1 MASREGEGEGTCIS
15 VNVFIVLIPIRIIY
29 FREILSIRVSNL
41 VPFRFFSF
49 RFSRDFIRDPIIVKE
64 FLYVGERICASG
76 NFFRG
81 ELKNEKVLIL
91 KFEKVG
97 DDK

>member
-29 FREILSIRVSNL
+29 FREILSIRISNL
-41 VPFRFFSF
+41 VPFFSF

-64 FLYVGERICASG
+64 FLYLGERICASG

-81 ELKNEKVLIL
+81 ELNEKVLIL

>member
-1 MASREGEGEGTCIS
+1 MASREGEGGGTCIS

-29 FREILSIRVSNL
+29 FREILSIRISNL

-81 ELKNEKVLIL
+81 ELNEKVLVL

>member
-1 MASREGEGEGTCIS
+1 MAWREGEGGGTCIS

-29 FREILSIRVSNL
+29 FREILSIRISNL
-41 VPFRFFSF
+41 VPFFSF

-81 ELKNEKVLIL
+81 ELNEKVLIL
-91 KFEKVG
+91 KFEKV

>member
-1 MASREGEGEGTCIS
+1 MAWREGEGGGTCIS

-29 FREILSIRVSNL
+29 FREILSIRISNL
-41 VPFRFFSF
+41 VPFFSF

-81 ELKNEKVLIL
+81 ELNEKVLIL

>member
-1 MASREGEGEGTCIS
+1 MKFYRFESRIS
-15 VNVFIVLIPIRIIY
+15 
-29 FREILSIRVSNL
+29 
-41 VPFRFFSF
+41 FRFFSF

-81 ELKNEKVLIL
+81 ELNEKVLIL

>member
-29 FREILSIRVSNL
+29 FREILSIRISNL
-41 VPFRFFSF
+41 VPFFSF

-64 FLYVGERICASG
+64 FLYLGKRICASG

>member
-1 MASREGEGEGTCIS
+1 MAWREGEGGGTCIS

-29 FREILSIRVSNL
+29 FREILSIRISNL
-41 VPFRFFSF
+41 VPFFSF

-81 ELKNEKVLIL
+81 ELNEKILIL

>member
-1 MASREGEGEGTCIS
+1 MAWREGEGGGTCIS

-29 FREILSIRVSNL
+29 FREILSIRISNL

-49 RFSRDFIRDPIIVKE
+49 RFSRDPIIVKE
-64 FLYVGERICASG
+64 FLYLGERICASG

>member
-1 MASREGEGEGTCIS
+1 MASREGGGTCIS

-29 FREILSIRVSNL
+29 FREILSIRISNL
-41 VPFRFFSF
+41 VPFFSF

-81 ELKNEKVLIL
+81 ELNEKVLIL

>member
-1 MASREGEGEGTCIS
+1 MCIS

-29 FREILSIRVSNL
+29 FREILSIRISNL
-41 VPFRFFSF
+41 VPFFSF

-81 ELKNEKVLIL
+81 ELNEKVLIL

>member
-1 MASREGEGEGTCIS
+1 MASREGEGGGTCIS

-29 FREILSIRVSNL
+29 FREILSIRISNL
-41 VPFRFFSF
+41 VPFFSF

-81 ELKNEKVLIL
+81 ELNEKVLIL

>member
-1 MASREGEGEGTCIS
+1 MASREGEEGGTCIS

-29 FREILSIRVSNL
+29 FREILSIRISNL
-41 VPFRFFSF
+41 VPFFSF

-81 ELKNEKVLIL
+81 ELNEKVLIL
-91 KFEKVG
+91 KFEKV

>member
-1 MASREGEGEGTCIS
+1 MAWREGEGGGTCIS

-41 VPFRFFSF
+41 VPFFSF

-81 ELKNEKVLIL
+81 ELNEKVLIL

>member
-1 MASREGEGEGTCIS
+1 MASREGEGERTCIS

-29 FREILSIRVSNL
+29 FREILSIRISNL
-41 VPFRFFSF
+41 VPFFSF

-81 ELKNEKVLIL
+81 ELNEKVLIL

>member
-1 MASREGEGEGTCIS
+1 MAWREGEGGGTCIS

-29 FREILSIRVSNL
+29 FCEILSIRISNL
-41 VPFRFFSF
+41 VPFFSF

-81 ELKNEKVLIL
+81 ELNEKVLIL